1 MDWEYSEV
9 FRLEEAAVAGDG
21 RAFVVAAWAFME
33 DTAVTH
39 AGIMGLGLDKLRS
52 NGLAW
57 VLVRLR
63 LEVADLPLNP
73 GNLRV
78 TTWPVSVDRLQFR
91 RDFLARNEDGREYVR
106 GMTHWVVMDLSTRKV
121 IKVPEFIADCTPPA
135 GTPRACE
142 EDRIRP
148 AGAANAPILG
158 ELLVTPEDIDLNRHV
173 NNVRYINWMLG
184 SLPEPGPAGLRMAAL
199 HVLFRS
205 EAFCGDQ
212 VLVRCG
218 PGGAAG
224 EFTHGLYRRQGSAQ
238 NSEDPGD
245 QEGREE
251 QELVRGL
258 TLWT

>member
-21 RAFVVAAWAFME
+21 RAFVAAAWAFME
-33 DTAVTH
+33 ETAVTH

-63 LEVADLPLNP
+63 LEATSLPRKP
-73 GNLRV
+73 VNLRV

-91 RDFLARNEDGREYVR
+91 RDFLARNEDGREYIR

-121 IKVPEFIADCTPPA
+121 IKVPEFIAGCAPPA
-135 GTPRACE
+135 GTPRAFE
-142 EDRIRP
+142 EDRVRP
-148 AGAANAPILG
+148 AGAANSPILG

-184 SLPEPGPAGLRMAAL
+184 SMPGPASLRLAAL
-199 HVLFRS
+199 RVLFRS

-218 PGGAAG
+218 PGEAPG
-224 EFTHGLYRRQGSAQ
+224 EFAHGLYRRQGSVPGSEAQ
-238 NSEDPGD
+238 DGL
-245 QEGREE
+245 EE